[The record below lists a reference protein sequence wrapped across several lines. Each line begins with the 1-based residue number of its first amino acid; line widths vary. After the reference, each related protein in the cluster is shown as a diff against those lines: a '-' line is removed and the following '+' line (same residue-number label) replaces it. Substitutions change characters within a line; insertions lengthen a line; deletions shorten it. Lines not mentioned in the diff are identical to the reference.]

1 MRPFQEEKGAFS
13 RGGMDVKEEELLG
26 GAVGD
31 HWYYRSKQLALD
43 SMLQEVPFRRVLD
56 IGAGSAIFSKYLLDR
71 GAESAVC
78 VDSAYP
84 EERREAYNGKP
95 IRFTREIPPE
105 NADLVLLM
113 DVLEHVD
120 DDVGLM
126 RASLAGAAR
135 GAFVLISVPAFQS
148 LFSAH
153 DRFLEHRRRYTAG
166 SLEKAVRTA
175 GLEVIS
181 TRYFFAMIL
190 PLVAAIRLLR
200 RGGPP
205 RSSLTVH
212 TPLVNAVLAF
222 AHRAEVPFF
231 RYNRIGGLS
240 VFCLAR
246 VP

>member
-1 MRPFQEEKGAFS
+1 
-13 RGGMDVKEEELLG
+13 MDVKEEELLG

-43 SMLQEVPFRRVLD
+43 SMLVGTPYRHVLD
-56 IGAGSAIFSKYLLDR
+56 VGAGSAIFSKHLLDR
-71 GAESAVC
+71 RAESAIC

-84 EERREAYNGKP
+84 AERSETYNGKV
-95 IRFTREIPPE
+95 IRFVREITPG

-120 DDVGLM
+120 DDVGLIQ
-126 RASLAGAAR
+126 ASLAGAVP
-135 GAFVLISVPAFQS
+135 GACVLISVPAFQS

-153 DRFLEHRRRYTAG
+153 DRFLEHRRRYTIR
-166 SLEKAVRTA
+166 SLERAAAAA
-175 GLEVIS
+175 GLKVMS

-190 PLVAAIRLLR
+190 PLVAAIRLVH

-205 RSSLTVH
+205 RSSLKVH
-212 TPLVNAVLAF
+212 SPLVNSVLTF
-222 AHRAEVPFF
+222 AHRAEIPFF

-246 VP
+246 IP

>member
-1 MRPFQEEKGAFS
+1 
-13 RGGMDVKEEELLG
+13 MDVKEEELLG

-31 HWYYRSKQLALD
+31 HWYYRSKRFALD
-43 SMLQEVPFRRVLD
+43 SMLRGVPFCRVLD
-56 IGAGSAIFSKYLLDR
+56 VGAGSAIFSRHLLD
-71 GAESAVC
+71 GSAESAIC

-84 EERREAYNGKP
+84 GERCESYDGKM
-95 IRFTREIPPE
+95 IRFVREVSPG

-120 DDVGLM
+120 DDIGLI
-126 RASLAGAAR
+126 RTSLAGAMP
-135 GAFVLISVPAFQS
+135 GAHVLISVPAFQS

-153 DRFLEHRRRYTAG
+153 DRFLEHRRRYTIRSIEA
-166 SLEKAVRTA
+166 AVAAA
-175 GLEVIS
+175 GLDVVS

-190 PLVAAIRLLR
+190 PLVAAVRVLQR
-200 RGGPP
+200 NGPP

-212 TPLVNAVLAF
+212 TPFVNAVLSC
-222 AHRAEVPFF
+222 AHRAEIPFF

-246 VP
+246 IP

>member
-1 MRPFQEEKGAFS
+1 
-13 RGGMDVKEEELLG
+13 MDVKEEEILG

-31 HWYYRSKQLALD
+31 HWYYRSKRLALD
-43 SMLQEVPFRRVLD
+43 SMLLGVRFRHVLD
-56 IGAGSAIFSKYLLDR
+56 VGAGSAIFSKHLLER
-71 GAESAVC
+71 GAESATC
-78 VDSAYP
+78 VDSAYAG
-84 EERREAYNGKP
+84 ERLENYNGKP
-95 IRFTREIPPE
+95 IRFTKDIVPG

-120 DDVGLM
+120 DDVGLT
-126 RASLAGAAR
+126 RASLTGAVP

-153 DRFLEHRRRYTAG
+153 DRFLEHRRRYTAR
-166 SLEKAVRTA
+166 SLEAVVAAA
-175 GLEVIS
+175 GLKVVS

-190 PLVAAIRLLR
+190 PLVAALR
-200 RGGPP
+200 MFQRKGPP
-205 RSSLTVH
+205 RSSLIVH
-212 TPLVNAVLAF
+212 TPLVNAVLTF

-246 VP
+246 AP